1 MLAFPDVALLYA
13 MECCSS
19 KYLESKQNL
28 PQRTCLEHTVTL
40 CYLLQ
45 LFLYLGVAGHI
56 LEIGLTMSSG
66 STLFLPYSSYPFE
79 F

>member
-19 KYLESKQNL
+19 KYLESK
-28 PQRTCLEHTVTL
+28 RTCLEHTVML

-45 LFLYLGVAGHI
+45 LFLYLGVAGYI